1 MRGDWKGKEGWR
13 LEWPLPLL
21 LNSIIPLASHLVA
34 GRIILNREW
43 IYLLMFFGLCINS
56 FIIISMEADWQ
67 LP

>member
-34 GRIILNREW
+34 DTIIL
-43 IYLLMFFGLCINS
+43 IGVD
-56 FIIISMEADWQ
+56 ISYGVFLGFA
-67 LP
+67 LILS